1 MCRMTLIA
9 LQRQQ
14 EVSSLKE
21 LKEKEVI
28 SGLQYGQADQV
39 RLWANMVAHED
50 IPESIVS
57 EDSEQLL
64 TYLESLL
71 DDVYVKPAR
80 LTVLSQ
86 KRKQLK
92 KGTTQSPT

>member
-1 MCRMTLIA
+1 MCRTTLIA

-14 EVSSLKE
+14 GVSSLKE

-28 SGLQYGQADQV
+28 SGLLYGQADQV
-39 RLWANMVAHED
+39 RLWANMMAHED
-50 IPESIVS
+50 VPESIAS
-57 EDSEQLL
+57 DDSEQLL

-80 LTVLSQ
+80 LAVLSQ
-86 KRKQLK
+86 KRKQLE
-92 KGTTQSPT
+92 KGTTQPPT